1 MFNLIVLKLSMT
13 CNPNCTI
20 QSHGDSALCLHVQGL
35 KQSLREQQLSSRS
48 GFSTTKP
55 VGSSSVHT
63 WCAKFNQHSILI
75 NGSWM
80 WALLAKHA
88 KAPNTQPYVYACL
101 LVPARAVTTLLLD
114 LSCKSLYA
122 PFIFPAIWQCGNSLL
137 SAISMCNAQCHT
149 NFISEQHSGCNFL
162 WAEFQLSFSQAAAA
176 TSILYCT
183 SDWTQTHKIDCH
195 HCLAACRQSLRL
207 WWRET
212 SWGSSAGE
220 DRLLSHLMWYF
231 YHDHA
236 VVELQRYYCHGY
248 AVIELQRWFC
258 ESSICLYGTL

>member
-1 MFNLIVLKLSMT
+1 MFNLIVLELSMT

-63 WCAKFNQHSILI
+63 WCARFNQHSILI

-88 KAPNTQPYVYACL
+88 KAPDTQPYVYACL

-149 NFISEQHSGCNFL
+149 NFTSEQHSGCNFL
-162 WAEFQLSFSQAAAA
+162 RAEFQLSFSQAAVALVTGHRHTKLTVITA
-176 TSILYCT
+176 WQLV
-183 SDWTQTHKIDCH
+183 D
-195 HCLAACRQSLRL
+195 SL
-207 WWRET
+207 
-212 SWGSSAGE
+212 
-220 DRLLSHLMWYF
+220 
-231 YHDHA
+231 
-236 VVELQRYYCHGY
+236 
-248 AVIELQRWFC
+248 
-258 ESSICLYGTL
+258 